1 MLGSYGGSQAGDSEL
16 TVSCW
21 ISPYSIFSF
30 LRGSVSFILASSKP
44 ICKILTLV
52 MRLEKAK

>member
-21 ISPYSIFSF
+21 ISLTIFFFHFGEDPFLLSSRPLNLFVRYSP
-30 LRGSVSFILASSKP
+30 L
-44 ICKILTLV
+44 
-52 MRLEKAK
+52 